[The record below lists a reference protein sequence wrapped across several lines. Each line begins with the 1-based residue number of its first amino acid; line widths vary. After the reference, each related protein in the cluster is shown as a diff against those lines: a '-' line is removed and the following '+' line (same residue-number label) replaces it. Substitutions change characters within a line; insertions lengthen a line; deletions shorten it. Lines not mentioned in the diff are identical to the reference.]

1 LEAGNTLG
9 PYVILST
16 LGAGGM
22 GEVYRARDMRLDRE
36 VAIKVLPEHLSD
48 NPEMLSRFER
58 EAKVL
63 AALSH
68 PNILSIHDFGQ
79 DRGSTYAVM
88 ELLRGET
95 LRELINRGPVPAAR
109 VMEIAARIAD
119 GLAAAHANGVVHRDL
134 KPDNVF
140 LTSDGGLKILD
151 FGLARRDRTHAPQQS
166 LETEPG
172 TILGTVHYMSPEQL
186 RGDSADAR
194 SDLFSFGC
202 ILYEMLTQQR
212 PFSRDTAA
220 DTFAA
225 ILKEEMSEDSEPFKK
240 IPPEL
245 VTVIRRCLAKKRENR
260 FQSASDLSF
269 ALKMLSSASGSLR
282 VPAGSIPG
290 KAFSLRRLG
299 AVAAVIALLGIA
311 LYWTTHRNAAIR
323 SVAVLPFLNA
333 TADPNAEYLSDG
345 LTESIINSLS
355 QLPGLRVMARS
366 TVFHYKGKQT
376 DPRIVGRE
384 LQVGAVL
391 LGSVMPH
398 GDSLVIRTELVDV
411 SDGSQLWGRE
421 YKRGMPDIQ
430 VMQEEISKDITNAL
444 RLKLTGEEEQRLARH
459 ATQNGEAYQLYLKG
473 RYSWNKRT
481 LEGLRDGIDFFNQ
494 AIDRDPGFALAY
506 TGLADSYI
514 VLGGYNLLAPGEAF
528 PKARTAAQKALE
540 IDPNL
545 AEAWAP
551 LAFVTYTYDWNW
563 QEGEKDFRRS
573 LQLNPNY
580 PTAHHWFAL
589 YWMAMGRSKDALSE
603 ITKAQDLDPLSL
615 IINTDRGLILRL
627 SRRSDA
633 AEAQLKRTLEMDPNF
648 PTAHG
653 ELRSVYEE
661 KGRFDLA
668 IAEIEKASAPS
679 GETTTWMETLK
690 QAYLQLGPEGYR
702 QTMLDQA
709 LEQAGKGLPVSPFD
723 LAVLAASLH
732 QKDRAIYL
740 LQAAYRQRSPG
751 MTWLKVEPRLDPLRS
766 DPRFIEL
773 LSQMKFPH

>member
-1 LEAGNTLG
+1 M
-9 PYVILST
+9 ILST

-36 VAIKVLPEHLSD
+36 VAIKVLPEHFAD

-68 PNILSIHDFGQ
+68 PNILAIHDFGK

-88 ELLRGET
+88 ELLKGET
-95 LRELINRGPVPAAR
+95 LRDLINRGPVPPTR

-119 GLAAAHANGVVHRDL
+119 GLAVAHANGVVHRDL

-140 LTSDGGLKILD
+140 LTTDGGLKILD
-151 FGLARRDRTHAPQQS
+151 FGLARRDRTDTPQQS

-212 PFSRDTAA
+212 PFSRSTAA

-225 ILKEEMSEDSEPFKK
+225 ILKEEMPEDSEPFRK

-245 VTVIRRCLAKKRENR
+245 STVIRRCLAKRREDR

-282 VPAGSIPG
+282 VPAGSIPR
-290 KAFSLRRLG
+290 KALSIRPLG
-299 AVAAVIALLGIA
+299 IFTIIVLLGIA
-311 LYWTTHRNAAIR
+311 VYWTTHGKAAIR

-376 DPRIVGRE
+376 DPRTVGKE

-398 GDSLVIRTELVDV
+398 GDSLVIRAELVDV

-421 YKRGMPDIQ
+421 YKRGIPDMQ
-430 VMQEEISKDITNAL
+430 VIQEEISKDITNAL
-444 RLKLTGEEEQRLARH
+444 RLKLTGDEEQRLAKH
-459 ATQNGEAYQLYLKG
+459 ATQNSEAYQLYLKG

-481 LEGLRDGIDFFNQ
+481 LEGLHDGIDYFNQ

-528 PKARTAAQKALE
+528 PKAKSAAQKALE

-545 AEAWAP
+545 AEAWTP

-589 YWMAMGRSKDALSE
+589 YWTAMGQSKNALSE

-627 SRRSDA
+627 SRRNDA
-633 AEAQLKRTLEMDPNF
+633 AEEQLKRTLEMDPDF
-648 PTAHG
+648 PMAHG

-668 IAEIEKASAPS
+668 IAEIENASGHSSESAAS
-679 GETTTWMETLK
+679 IEAIK

-723 LAVLAASLH
+723 LAILAASLH

-740 LQAAYRQRSPG
+740 LQAAYKQRSPG

-766 DPRFIEL
+766 DPRFVDL
-773 LSQMKFPH
+773 LSQMKFP